1 MVNICAH
8 RLSQA
13 MNFFGIRFPSRVIAL
28 GINNFIIHR
37 IEIVLIP
44 PDKSSVCLPV
54 PSAHTRNMRDIIL
67 SLRFLDTVVRSDLLH
82 VPGVLNNFSF
92 MHHKSRSFRILC
104 FGGIPEKKKMR
115 LLAAFSSLAYLISFV
130 NGFFQIIFIIFGFI
144 VTIQR
149 FIKNQRLCLLS
160 HPRIMS

>member
-13 MNFFGIRFPSRVIAL
+13 MNFFGIRFPSRVVPL

-67 SLRFLDTVVRSDLLH
+67 SLGFLDTVVPSDLLH
-82 VPGVLNNFSF
+82 VSGVLDHFSSV
-92 MHHKSRSFRILC
+92 HHESRSFRFFLSRRLRKSGFHKRLFP
-104 FGGIPEKKKMR
+104 FGQLRKTVLHGSCIKDSIPQ
-115 LLAAFSSLAYLISFV
+115 LPDSSS
-130 NGFFQIIFIIFGFI
+130 
-144 VTIQR
+144 R
-149 FIKNQRLCLLS
+149 RD
-160 HPRIMS
+160 P